1 MRKKF
6 ILMLAVACTLQM
18 KAGVLSTC
26 MDSTKI
32 ETKYCTKS
40 LPFGSPSNEDAVAI
54 GSLWSDNWFVGV
66 SGGTN
71 AFIGK
76 PLGCEDLFGR
86 IKPTFGL
93 TFGKWIT
100 PAVGGRLYYQGVQF
114 KDCNLAVQDY
124 QHLHADFMCNV
135 LGNRYG
141 KQDDVRLGIVPFVGV
156 GLLHNKSNGQKP
168 FALSYGIQGQYRL
181 TKRLSATLEIG
192 NTTTFQEFDG
202 YGKVGRFGDHLM
214 SLTAGLS
221 FNIGKV
227 GWKRIGKFAHTDVE
241 YAYSNHC
248 PTANSNVGDHYTR
261 NDYSGL
267 NSLRARLNNKRWDG
281 NTPVQNDS
289 TSLFDRNEH
298 GTSGYFTEMQNGN
311 VCIGA
316 PVYFFFELGTTQLVT
331 PLQLL
336 NLDEIAHVANEH
348 CLRVKVVGAADSA
361 TGSAEIN
368 KNLGT
373 SRAKFIAKELNKR
386 GVTSDCITLI
396 NEGGIS
402 DYTPNEANRQTKVM
416 LYHR

>member
-1 MRKKF
+1 
-6 ILMLAVACTLQM
+6 
-18 KAGVLSTC
+18 
-26 MDSTKI
+26 
-32 ETKYCTKS
+32 
-40 LPFGSPSNEDAVAI
+40 
-54 GSLWSDNWFVGV
+54 
-66 SGGTN
+66 
-71 AFIGK
+71 
-76 PLGCEDLFGR
+76 
-86 IKPTFGL
+86 
-93 TFGKWIT
+93 
-100 PAVGGRLYYQGVQF
+100 
-114 KDCNLAVQDY
+114 
-124 QHLHADFMCNV
+124 
-135 LGNRYG
+135 
-141 KQDDVRLGIVPFVGV
+141 
-156 GLLHNKSNGQKP
+156 
-168 FALSYGIQGQYRL
+168 
-181 TKRLSATLEIG
+181 
-192 NTTTFQEFDG
+192 
-202 YGKVGRFGDHLM
+202 M

-227 GWKRIGKFAHTDVE
+227 GWKRIGKSAHTDVE
-241 YAYSNHC
+241 YAHSNHC
-248 PTANSNVGDHYTR
+248 PTANSDVGDHYTR

-298 GTSGYFTEMQNGN
+298 GTSGYFSEMQNGN
-311 VCIGA
+311 VCIGT

-336 NLDEIAHVANEH
+336 NLNEIAHVANEH

-386 GVTSDCITLI
+386 GVASDCITLI